1 VLHTVWAP
9 AADALKHPSTILIF
23 AVFGNAIFLG
33 VVSIKPALERSPE
46 RYPYQICIQTDYK
59 PMIEVNRLHGNSA
72 AHRDG

>member
-1 VLHTVWAP
+1 MR
-9 AADALKHPSTILIF
+9 F
-23 AVFGNAIFLG
+23 FLG